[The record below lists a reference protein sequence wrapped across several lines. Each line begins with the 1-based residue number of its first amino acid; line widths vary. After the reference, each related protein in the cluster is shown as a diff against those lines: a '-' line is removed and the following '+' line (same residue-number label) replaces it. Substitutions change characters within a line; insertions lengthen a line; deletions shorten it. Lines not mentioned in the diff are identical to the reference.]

1 MATNTAP
8 QAYRALDADKYSELQ
23 RDLLKVKGGELQRAF
38 LQTLKDNSE
47 FTAFIENRCPTTEGD
62 NLPTFGGALTEAS
75 FKDMPQ
81 DQEKRVYEL
90 WRDVPPRTAS
100 QASFWASV
108 TLEHIREDKIAEAT
122 WLAANGNINES
133 GEERIDHALA
143 KSNSDADNRAID
155 NCVRTALRR
164 MSGLPIARGNR
175 SVFVNPPFG
184 RAYWRERIVQNILD
198 RNDATADRSAL
209 LDVVR
214 RSQQYWENLVML
226 VVSRGSVFG
235 SEDVQAALIN
245 TLAIHFQRNPNT
257 PLQTATQVSTIGR
270 RISNIAASR
279 ELGALPFPEICD
291 IIADLLKRL
300 ENAYLISAGNSASS
314 ALS

>member
-1 MATNTAP
+1 MAANITP
-8 QAYRALDADKYSELQ
+8 QVYRALDADKYSELQ
-23 RDLLKVKGGELQRAF
+23 RDLLKVKGGELQREF
-38 LQTLKDNSE
+38 LQALKDNSE
-47 FTAFIENRCPTTEGD
+47 FIAFIESQCPTSEGEK
-62 NLPTFGGALTEAS
+62 LPIFDGPLTEAS

-122 WLAANGNINES
+122 WLAANGNITET
-133 GEERIDHALA
+133 GEERIDYALA
-143 KSNSDADNRAID
+143 KGNSDADNRAID

-184 RAYWRERIVQNILD
+184 RAYWRERIVHNILD
-198 RNDATADRSAL
+198 RNDATANRSAL

-214 RSQQYWENLVML
+214 RSQQYWENRY
-226 VVSRGSVFG
+226 S
-235 SEDVQAALIN
+235 QW
-245 TLAIHFQRNPNT
+245 
-257 PLQTATQVSTIGR
+257 
-270 RISNIAASR
+270 
-279 ELGALPFPEICD
+279 
-291 IIADLLKRL
+291 
-300 ENAYLISAGNSASS
+300 
-314 ALS
+314 

>member
-8 QAYRALDADKYSELQ
+8 QVYRALDADKYSELQ
-23 RDLLKVKGGELQRAF
+23 RGLLKVKSGDRQREF

-47 FTAFIENRCPTTEGD
+47 FIAFIESQCSTSEGKKI
-62 NLPTFGGALTEAS
+62 PTFDGPLTEAS

-90 WRDVPPRTAS
+90 WRDIPPRTAS

-108 TLEHIREDKIAEAT
+108 TLEHIRENKITEAT
-122 WLAANGNINES
+122 WLAANGNITET

-143 KSNSDADNRAID
+143 KGNSDADNRAID

-184 RAYWRERIVQNILD
+184 RAYWRERIVHNILD
-198 RNDATADRSAL
+198 RNDATADRSAIL
-209 LDVVR
+209 EVVR
-214 RSQQYWENLVML
+214 CSQQYWENLVTL
-226 VVSRGSVFG
+226 IVSRGSVFG

-245 TLAIHFQRNPNT
+245 TLAIHFQQNPETPFRN
-257 PLQTATQVSTIGR
+257 ATMVNTIGR

-279 ELGALPFPEICD
+279 ELGALPFHEICD

-300 ENAYLISAGNSASS
+300 ENAQSAS
-314 ALS
+314 